1 MRGLLFRELALL
13 VRQPPLF
20 AALAAHAGVAGIFIA
35 VWGPVG
41 GLPLAGGGA
50 LYDQLSML
58 DMISAAGLLP
68 WVVARCQ
75 PRDSQDTIV
84 RLAAL
89 CAAGPSSVLSAR
101 LLSAVLLAALFI
113 AAALPPVLLAQQM
126 SGTPTIVVALD
137 RVRMFA
143 MGVAVALAARACV
156 SAAGDRVHAWLLA
169 TAVIALG
176 MGLHLALPGAGAV
189 LIAGGVIGSAVRLG
203 QNASQAAGY
212 LPEHSR

>member
-13 VRQPPLF
+13 IRQPPLF
-20 AALAAHAGVAGIFIA
+20 AALAAHAAVAGIFIA

-41 GLPLAGGGA
+41 GVPVAGGGT
-50 LYDQLSML
+50 LYDQLGML
-58 DMISAAGLLP
+58 EMISAAALLP

-75 PRDSQDTIV
+75 PRDSQATSV

-89 CAAGPSSVLSAR
+89 CAAAPSSVLNAR
-101 LLSAVLLAALFI
+101 LLSAVILAALFI

-126 SGTPTIVVALD
+126 SGTPAIVVALD
-137 RVRMFA
+137 RARMLA
-143 MGVAVALAARACV
+143 MGVAVALATRACI
-156 SAAGDRVHAWLLA
+156 SAVGDRVHAWLLA
-169 TAVIALG
+169 TAVIGLG
-176 MGLHLALPGAGAV
+176 LGLHLALPGAGAV
-189 LIAGGVIGSAVRLG
+189 LILVGAIGSAARLG